1 MRKPLLAIAACA
13 VVLLLI
19 IGPTFW
25 SRARTSGPIKITA
38 VFCGF
43 TKDASGARLAAFRG
57 FQRRQHRRLSLAV
70 ISIEERGR
78 VSPLYRASFRS
89 GAYLGPAWSRIYTL
103 PVPTNAAAW
112 RVVFNFS
119 QESWRRKLAGLPPV
133 IRWLVPSRALAF
145 PVAEAI
151 SDWVGLEA
159 SSPPAAG
166 QRQRMATVIL
176 RRPAIPQ
183 PQTNATP
190 IATLTNQ

>member
-43 TKDASGARLAAFRG
+43 TKDASGARLAAFGVSNDGSIGVYRWP
-57 FQRRQHRRLSLAV
+57 SY
-70 ISIEERGR
+70 SIEERGR

-133 IRWLVPSRALAF
+133 IRWLVPSSALAF